1 MENVITRFNN
11 NNHNHNHNNAL
22 TIELRKKL
30 FAWLVSYFYLFA
42 LKEIKENIVNNEM

>member
-1 MENVITRFNN
+1 MENVITRF
-11 NNHNHNHNNAL
+11 HCNAL

-42 LKEIKENIVNNEM
+42 LKEIKENIVNNEMWNAY